1 MKMDITP
8 KVTIKKQSHLMTMD
22 HKLNLTRV
30 KNANQERA
38 YAAAKY
44 QTISD
49 HKKLQPVDGPYNTFD
64 YNMTV
69 EDEYQPQFT
78 V

>member
-30 KNANQERA
+30 NNANQERV

-44 QTISD
+44 QTVSD
-49 HKKLQPVDGPYNTFD
+49 HKTLQPVDGPYNTFD